1 MMQNNMIE
9 TSVRELLVRYN
20 IIVPEI
26 QREYVWGANLELLNK
41 FFDDITEG
49 CKANQG
55 KHDEALQSLKKNLDQ
70 SEPDEA
76 IRQYYSSKYM
86 NIGFL
91 YSYRPFYQTNSASN
105 KEDLYLIDGQQRF
118 TTLFLMLVATA
129 SLAPGLMNEFRT
141 LWRNTEGVAFDYKV
155 RDFTHDFLIRLLENY
170 KGTDFSQT
178 IFYHQR
184 DDSDP
189 SIKNMILTLNA
200 WQDYLKKEIENTKNA
215 EEIITKYY
223 HFLMDDVRFWH
234 FKTEKTSQGEELYIT
249 MNARGCRLAKNET
262 ARAEM
267 EMDPGQSEKWEAVKD
282 FFWQY
287 RHEQNDEEKGMDEFC
302 KWLDSLKQN
311 GCKGKWEECFE
322 ALKTINKKGFF
333 TSSEEKNKYPIRF
346 LYAKN
351 SQGNQD
357 ELSKIDHFQLLPV
370 IQWYIKFRSEL
381 SALDEPT
388 HQKRI
393 ADIVA
398 FFKRISKTGSISKSP
413 DEALKPALRM
423 IEKMANCDI
432 ATICCLDFTDCETM
446 KNSEELFKF
455 GLYLNPP
462 GAATRAEVEEFIAE
476 LDDFADGRSLEPYFN
491 FAGSQGLRTEIADRN
506 DFWKKLCSLKKHLLS
521 LNDKHKENTQIF
533 YGAFI
538 PELYDESFENYGQ
551 VWIRKSDWRFDRD
564 ILSFVQNY
572 SEDLK
577 KEKGIDKAW
586 ERKAKA
592 FIKEQGNDLK
602 QVESA
607 KSQLYLYF
615 IYLHYIQKT
624 GIELLYPKADR
635 TNFYSNDEIN
645 NEFSYGI
652 FAKKYEFV
660 HFNKNVPWYY
670 DANHKPIN
678 RIPIQ
683 ENLRNSET
691 WLQELQAW
699 ANADGVDV
707 N

>member
-1 MMQNNMIE
+1 MTQNNMIE

-26 QREYVWGANLELLNK
+26 QREYVWGANEELLKK
-41 FFDDITEG
+41 FFADITAG
-49 CKANQG
+49 CASNQQ
-55 KHDEALQSLKKNLDQ
+55 KQDDALKSLKENLGNAD
-70 SEPDEA
+70 PDEA

-129 SLAPGLMNEFRT
+129 SRVKNLQDEFRS
-141 LWRNTEGVAFDYKV
+141 LWQNTEGVAFDYKV
-155 RDFTHDFLIRLLENY
+155 RDLTHDFLNRLLEKY
-170 KGTDFSQT
+170 DGTDFGTT
-178 IFYHQR
+178 IFYHRR
-184 DDSDP
+184 DALDP
-189 SIKNMILTLNA
+189 SIKNMISTLNE
-200 WQDYLKKEIENTKNA
+200 WQKHLDNEIKNSENA
-215 EEIITKYY
+215 EEIIVKYY
-223 HFLMDDVRFWH
+223 YFLMDDVRFWH

-262 ARAEM
+262 VRAEM
-267 EMDPGQSEKWEAVKD
+267 DMDPVQSKKWETVKD
-282 FFWQY
+282 FFWTH
-287 RHEQNDEEKGMDEFC
+287 RHERTDEEKGMDEFC
-302 KWLDSLKQN
+302 KWLDILYKN
-311 GCKGKWEECFE
+311 NRVEKWEECFD
-322 ALKTINKKGFF
+322 ALNAITEYGFF
-333 TSSEEKNKYPIRF
+333 ISDEEKNKYPDRF

-370 IQWYIKFRSEL
+370 LQWYIKFRSEL
-381 SALDEPT
+381 SKLDKPT

-393 ADIVA
+393 ADIIA

-423 IEKMANCDI
+423 IEKMSDCDI
-432 ATICCLDFTDCETM
+432 AAICRLDFTDCETM

-455 GLYLNPP
+455 DLYLNPP
-462 GAATRAEVEEFIAE
+462 CVADRAMVEKLIAE
-476 LDDFADGRSLEPYFN
+476 LDDFADGHSLEPYFY
-491 FAGSQGLRTEIADRN
+491 FAGSQGLETEIVDRN
-506 DFWKKLCSLKKHLLS
+506 DFWEKLCSLKEHLYRLKLKHR
-521 LNDKHKENTQIF
+521 ENHRIF

-538 PELYDESFENYGQ
+538 PELYDEYSEKGGLT
-551 VWIRKSDWRFDRD
+551 WKSKSDWWFARD
-564 ILSFVQNY
+564 MLSFIQDY

-577 KEKGIDKAW
+577 EENGIDKAW
-586 ERKAKA
+586 KRKAKA
-592 FIKEQGNDLK
+592 FIKEQGNDLT

-615 IYLHYIQKT
+615 IYLHYIEKKE
-624 GIELLYPKADR
+624 IELLYPNAGR

-645 NEFSYGI
+645 NDFSRCI

-660 HFNKNVPWYY
+660 HFNKNVPGYY
-670 DANHKPIN
+670 DANHNPIN
-678 RIPIQ
+678 RITIQ

-691 WLQELQAW
+691 WLQELLIW
-699 ANADGVDV
+699 ANVDDV
-707 N
+707 DTI